1 MQPIIEN
8 GEYVHSVFCSGSRR
22 YPRGAKDNCC
32 SCHRVDIS
40 LPHFMERL
48 ALERNRDADL
58 TKRILRIAEC
68 ACGNRREYPHD
79 SEYIPREVW
88 CPDCNVW
95 NPVKEL
101 SWEGPDLTNL
111 LPVIPR

>member
-1 MQPIIEN
+1 MIEN

-22 YPRGAKDNCC
+22 HPRMPGHSCY
-32 SCHRVDIS
+32 CHRVDIMP
-40 LPHFMERL
+40 PHFGETL
-48 ALERNRDADL
+48 AAQHDRETGT
-58 TKRILRIAEC
+58 TKRSLYVAEC
-68 ACGNRREYPHD
+68 ACGNRREYPHT